1 MFQDLRF
8 ALRMLFKHKAFT
20 VVAVLTFAL
29 GIGATTALFS
39 VIYGVLISP
48 YPYAKPGEIWTPGLR
63 SVNSNQRM
71 RPYRLDEYLEMAK
84 LPGFSS
90 VMATAPGRVLLTGEY
105 APESISGI
113 RISGNAFQFLGVPPL
128 LGRGLQPSDIRSNG
142 EPEPVT
148 VLSFRRWQRLFGSD
162 TNILGKTLRLNDQ
175 PYTIVGVM
183 PPRFGWWTDDGVW
196 LPMGTDSRDSQGVFP
211 IMRLAPGVTSKVAE
225 QQLHALHLELAK
237 VNPSGFPTET
247 FITSLTNY
255 LDITTA
261 SGELTRSLQLLFG
274 AVGLLLLIACANVAN
289 LQLSKATARA
299 REMAI
304 RLAIGARRGLLVRQ
318 LLTESVLISLLG
330 GLLGLLFAYWITN
343 LMVTLMPSFYVPNE
357 ARIEV
362 NGRVLLFCVIVSAV
376 VGILSGLAPSLQSS
390 RSSLVDALKDEA
402 RGSSVSSG
410 GRTRAMLVIAEV
422 ALSVVLLV
430 SASLTIRSF
439 LALQKLDLGFQP
451 ERVMALGL
459 PLPPK
464 RYATLEQRN
473 RFAQELL
480 ARIRNVPGVVAATLG
495 NGGLPFGGPQSTF
508 AIDSQANAEA
518 RRITLHVVS
527 ADYLRTLEVPLR
539 QGRMLSEQEINSG
552 DRVGVINES
561 AVKLWPS
568 GEDPVGRRI
577 RLNELERPS
586 RPDMLTPANPSPYV
600 TIVGVFGNTKNDFF
614 QNEPQPAVLV
624 PYTLLV
630 PPDRTVAVRSQ
641 NDPKSLMNAL
651 RAQVREMDSEQPLN
665 GPFTFAEILGRRSA
679 QPRFTMALFSLFAAL
694 GLALALAGI
703 YSVLSYLVSMRT
715 REIGM
720 RMALGAQQTDIIRMI
735 LGMGGRLVGVGIVI
749 GVFASF
755 ATARLLRSQV
765 ELFRVSTADPVSFLG
780 VAVLLGVVAAAACFI
795 PARRASKVDPMIALR
810 NE

>member
-1 MFQDLRF
+1 
-8 ALRMLFKHKAFT
+8 
-20 VVAVLTFAL
+20 
-29 GIGATTALFS
+29 
-39 VIYGVLISP
+39 
-48 YPYAKPGEIWTPGLR
+48 
-63 SVNSNQRM
+63 
-71 RPYRLDEYLEMAK
+71 
-84 LPGFSS
+84 
-90 VMATAPGRVLLTGEY
+90 
-105 APESISGI
+105 
-113 RISGNAFQFLGVPPL
+113 
-128 LGRGLQPSDIRSNG
+128 
-142 EPEPVT
+142 
-148 VLSFRRWQRLFGSD
+148 
-162 TNILGKTLRLNDQ
+162 
-175 PYTIVGVM
+175 
-183 PPRFGWWTDDGVW
+183 
-196 LPMGTDSRDSQGVFP
+196 
-211 IMRLAPGVTSKVAE
+211 
-225 QQLHALHLELAK
+225 
-237 VNPSGFPTET
+237 
-247 FITSLTNY
+247 
-255 LDITTA
+255 
-261 SGELTRSLQLLFG
+261 
-274 AVGLLLLIACANVAN
+274 
-289 LQLSKATARA
+289 
-299 REMAI
+299 
-304 RLAIGARRGLLVRQ
+304 
-318 LLTESVLISLLG
+318 
-330 GLLGLLFAYWITN
+330 
-343 LMVTLMPSFYVPNE
+343 MPSFYVPNE

-390 RSSLVDALKDEA
+390 RSSLVDALKDEG

-410 GRTRAMLVIAEV
+410 GRTRALLVIAEV

-439 LALQKLDLGFQP
+439 LALQKVDLGFQP

-508 AIDSQANAEA
+508 AIDNQASAEA
-518 RRITLHVVS
+518 RRITLHAVS

-539 QGRMLSEQEINSG
+539 QGRMLSEQEIISA
-552 DRVGVINES
+552 DRVGVINEA
-561 AVKLWPS
+561 AVKLWPA
-568 GEDPVGRRI
+568 GEYPVGRRI

-586 RPDMLTPANPSPYV
+586 RPDMLTPANPSPYI
-600 TIVGVFGNTKNDFF
+600 TIVGVFGNMKNDFF
-614 QNEPQPAVLV
+614 QNEPQPAILV

-641 NDPKSLMNAL
+641 NDPKPLMNAL

-665 GPFTFAEILGRRSA
+665 GPFTFEEILGRRNA

-720 RMALGAQQTDIIRMI
+720 RMALGAQQSDIIRMI

-749 GVFASF
+749 GVLASF

-765 ELFRVSTADPVSFLG
+765 ELFRVPTADPVSFLG
-780 VAVLLGVVAAAACFI
+780 VVVLLSVVAAAACFI
-795 PARRASKVDPMIALR
+795 PARRAAKVDPMIALR